1 MKRPMSTA
9 LLAGT
14 ALLLAGALPAAAQ
27 QGGRTEPKISN
38 DTVRIGVITDLS
50 GVFSD
55 QSGRGSIAAAQ
66 MAVEDFGGKVLG
78 KPVEVLSAD
87 HQNKVDV
94 GSAVV
99 REWIDAQNVDLIQ
112 DVANSGLALAV
123 ADIVRDKNRIAIFNG
138 PSVTRLTGDKCT
150 PNTIHYAFDAYA
162 LAKGTGAQTIKQGGD
177 TWYFLTVD
185 FAFGH
190 GLEENTAK
198 IVQENG
204 GKVLGA
210 VRFPLNNLD
219 FAAYVTQAQASGA
232 KIVGL
237 ATTGMDARNAIKAA
251 SEFGLTQGGQQLA
264 GLLLFDTDIHA
275 LGLEATQGMY
285 LTTAFYWDRDD
296 ETRAFSRRFYERVNI
311 MPNMGQAGVYSSTL
325 AYLKAI
331 EAAGTDEA
339 GPAMDK
345 LKSMRINDAFVKDG
359 WVREDGRF
367 MREMYLMQV
376 KKPSESKYPWD
387 YYNLRATIPAEEAFR
402 PLSQSDCPLVKK

>member
-1 MKRPMSTA
+1 MKHHMRK
-9 LLAGT
+9 G
-14 ALLLAGALPAAAQ
+14 LLAGAAMLLASALPAMAQ
-27 QGGRTEPKISN
+27 TGATISN
-38 DTVRIGVITDLS
+38 DVVRIGVITDLS

-55 QSGRGSIAAAQ
+55 QSGKGSVAAAQ

-78 KPVEVLSAD
+78 KPVELLSAD
-87 HQNKVDV
+87 HQNKVDI

-99 REWIDAQNVDLIQ
+99 REWIDAQGVDLVQ

-150 PNTIHYAFDAYA
+150 PNTIHYAYDAYA
-162 LAKGTGAQTIKQGGD
+162 LAKGTGMQTVKQGGD
-177 TWYFLTVD
+177 TWFFLTVD

-190 GLEENTAK
+190 GLEENTAAVVK
-198 IVQENG
+198 ESG
-204 GKVLGA
+204 GKVVGA
-210 VRFPLNNLD
+210 VRFPLNSMD
-219 FAAYVTQAQASGA
+219 FASYINQAQASNA

-237 ATTGMDARNAIKAA
+237 ATTGTDARNAIKAA

-285 LTTAFYWDRDD
+285 LTTAFYWDRDE
-296 ETRAFSRRFYERVNI
+296 ETRAFSKRFFEKVRI

-325 AYLKAI
+325 AYLKAV

-339 GPAMDK
+339 GAVMAK
-345 LKSMRINDAFVKDG
+345 LKSMRVNDVFVKDG

-387 YYNLRATIPAEEAFR
+387 YYHLRATIPAEQAFR

>member
-1 MKRPMSTA
+1 MKRHMRNGLMA
-9 LLAGT
+9 GAAMLLA
-14 ALLLAGALPAAAQ
+14 AALPAAAQ
-27 QGGRTEPKISN
+27 TTGAVSG
-38 DTVRIGVITDLS
+38 DVVRIGVITDLS

-55 QSGRGSIAAAQ
+55 QSGKGSVTAAQ

-87 HQNKVDV
+87 HQNKVDI

-99 REWIDAQNVDLIQ
+99 REWIDSRGVDLVQ

-150 PNTIHYAFDAYA
+150 PNTIHYAYDAYA
-162 LAKGTGAQTIKQGGD
+162 LAKGTGTQTVKQGGD

-190 GLEENTAK
+190 GLEENTAA
-198 IVQENG
+198 IVKDSG

-210 VRFPLNNLD
+210 VRFPLNSMD
-219 FAAYVTQAQASGA
+219 FASYINQAQASKA
-232 KIVGL
+232 KIIGL
-237 ATTGMDARNAIKAA
+237 ATTGTDARNAIKAA

-285 LTTAFYWDRDD
+285 LTTAFYWDRDE
-296 ETRAFSRRFYERVNI
+296 ETRAFSKRFFDKVKI

-325 AYLKAI
+325 AYLKAV

-339 GPAMDK
+339 GPVMAK
-345 LKSMRINDAFVKDG
+345 LKSMRVNDVFVKDG

-387 YYNLRATIPAEEAFR
+387 YYHLRATIPANEAFR

>member
-1 MKRPMSTA
+1 MKRHMRNG
-9 LLAGT
+9 LLAG
-14 ALLLAGALPAAAQ
+14 AAMLLATALPAAAQ
-27 QGGRTEPKISN
+27 TGRTVSG
-38 DTVRIGVITDLS
+38 DVVRIGVITDLS

-55 QSGRGSIAAAQ
+55 QSGKGSVAAAQ

-78 KPVEVLSAD
+78 KPVELLSAD
-87 HQNKVDV
+87 HQNKVDI

-99 REWIDAQNVDLIQ
+99 REWIDAQGVDLVQ

-150 PNTIHYAFDAYA
+150 PNTIHYAYDAYS
-162 LAKGTGAQTIKQGGD
+162 LAKGTGTQTVKQGGD
-177 TWYFLTVD
+177 SWFFLTVD

-190 GLEENTAK
+190 GLEENTAA
-198 IVQENG
+198 IVKDSG

-210 VRFPLNNLD
+210 VRFPLNSMD
-219 FAAYVTQAQASGA
+219 FASYINQAQASKA
-232 KIVGL
+232 KIIGL
-237 ATTGMDARNAIKAA
+237 ATTGTDARNAIKAA
-251 SEFGLTQGGQQLA
+251 SEFGLTQGGQQQLA

-285 LTTAFYWDRDD
+285 LTTAFYWDRNE
-296 ETRAFSRRFYERVNI
+296 ETRAFSKRFFDRVKI

-325 AYLKAI
+325 AYLKAV

-339 GPAMDK
+339 GAVMAK
-345 LKSMRINDAFVKDG
+345 MKSMRVNDVFVKDG

-387 YYNLRATIPAEEAFR
+387 YYHLRATIPADEAFR
-402 PLSQSDCPLVKK
+402 PLAQSDCPLVKK